1 MLPFPES
8 EQLTIGEN
16 VLSLTTLPI
25 LSRISY
31 QLLFEI
37 SLIAFSCTYTFLTY
51 PYCGFSRSMENLQ
64 RATEEQAESFIV
76 YMAYG
81 NISLTETVPI
91 LPEFV

>member
-37 SLIAFSCTYTFLTY
+37 SYSLHSHAHTL
-51 PYCGFSRSMENLQ
+51 FSRIHTAGFPAVWKTFREQ
-64 RATEEQAESFIV
+64 RKNRLNRLLYIWHMGT
-76 YMAYG
+76 
-81 NISLTETVPI
+81 LH
-91 LPEFV
+91 

>member
-1 MLPFPES
+1 MIPFPGS

-37 SLIAFSCTYTFLTY
+37 SYSLHSHAHTL
-51 PYCGFSRSMENLQ
+51 FSRIHTAGFPAVWKTF
-64 RATEEQAESFIV
+64 REQWKNRLNRLLYIWH
-76 YMAYG
+76 MG
-81 NISLTETVPI
+81 TLH
-91 LPEFV
+91 